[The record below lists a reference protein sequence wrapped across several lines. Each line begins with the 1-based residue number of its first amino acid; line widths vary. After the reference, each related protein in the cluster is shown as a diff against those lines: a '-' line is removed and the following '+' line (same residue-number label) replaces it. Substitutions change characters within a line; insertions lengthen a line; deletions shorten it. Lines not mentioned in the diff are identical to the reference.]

1 MSFVAKG
8 VKKVFKLQKKI
19 RKKVMKVAKK
29 VVKSKWFKIAVIVG
43 LSIFTAGVA
52 SGLGFGAFTGV
63 SSVGGFFGAVGTTM
77 SAGWTSIVGGL
88 SAMTGTT
95 GAAATTATT
104 ANAGVSSGMGIL
116 SGTGTVATAPLMPG
130 SVLGA
135 ALPMTGT
142 GTAVA
147 GTTIPMAG
155 LVKDAAIDTGAKNW
169 MSTAFGALTS
179 DSIGGTM
186 LRTGI
191 ASGIN
196 GYFRGK
202 EREREE
208 YYRENK
214 TIWGGPAFGGSAEG
228 MVFGDFQIDDTASS
242 KERYESEEA
251 QKSVALKQAQ
261 NPGLLG
267 GPAQTP
273 PQSGG
278 QGMLEAPQG
287 DQFGGGMLAEQAGAP
302 PQAPT
307 SQPPPAAPQTN
318 AAVPP
323 VAGNIRPEQL
333 GVV

>member
-8 VKKVFKLQKKI
+8 VKKVFK
-19 RKKVMKVAKK
+19 KVAKVAKK

-52 SGLGFGAFTGV
+52 SGLGFGAFAGV

-88 SAMTGTT
+88 SAMSGTT
-95 GAAATTATT
+95 ATAATTATT

-116 SGTGTVATAPLMPG
+116 SGTGNALAAAAAPMPG
-130 SVLGA
+130 SVIGA
-135 ALPMTGT
+135 ALPMAGT

-147 GTTIPMAG
+147 GTTLPMAG
-155 LVKDAAIDTGAKNW
+155 LVKDAAIDTGSKNW
-169 MSTAFGALTS
+169 LSTAFGALTS

-228 MVFGDFQIDDTASS
+228 MKFGDFQIDDTASS

-251 QKSVALKQAQ
+251 QKSVALRQAQ

-267 GPAQTP
+267 GPEQAP

-287 DQFGGGMLAEQAGAP
+287 DQFGGGLLAEQASAP

-333 GVV
+333 GVA

>member
-1 MSFVAKG
+1 MSFVAKA
-8 VKKVFKLQKKI
+8 VKKVFK
-19 RKKVMKVAKK
+19 KVAKVTKK

-52 SGLGFGAFTGV
+52 SGLGFSAFAGV
-63 SSVGGFFGAVGTTM
+63 SSVGSFFGAVGTTM

-88 SAMTGTT
+88 TAMSGTT

-116 SGTGTVATAPLMPG
+116 SGTGSAAAAGAATMPG

-135 ALPMTGT
+135 ALPMAGT
-142 GTAVA
+142 GAAAA
-147 GTTIPMAG
+147 GTSAGMAG
-155 LVKDAAIDTGAKNW
+155 LVTDAAIDVGSKNF

-179 DSIGGTM
+179 PNVGGTM

-208 YYRENK
+208 FYRENK
-214 TIWGGPAFGGSAEG
+214 TVWGGPAFGGSSDA
-228 MVFGDFQIDDTASS
+228 MKFGDFSIDDTSS
-242 KERYESEEA
+242 TKERYESEEA
-251 QKSVALKQAQ
+251 QKSVARRQAES
-261 NPGLLG
+261 PGLLS
-267 GPAQTP
+267 GPEQAP
-273 PQSGG
+273 AQSGG
-278 QGMLEAPQG
+278 QGMMAPPQG
-287 DQFGGGMLAEQAGAP
+287 DQFGGGLLAQEAVAP

-333 GVV
+333 GVA